1 MKALKNYM
9 EQQAVYGTADTVN
22 SENFPA
28 WRQSEKSALVQ
39 LAMTGT
45 LGNSF
50 YASREELANDA
61 LSVLNKADAED
72 LAQAIVKGRN
82 EGFIRAFPILGLV
95 MLSKK
100 DTSLFKQVFNQ
111 VILTGND
118 LVDFIDLTHKT
129 RGFGRAIKGAIH
141 DYLEQRVTPYYAMK
155 YRKQLADAIRLSRFK
170 GDDPIYN
177 YILSVYPE
185 TKGYSEEK
193 LAAAYEKYTDLAKR
207 KRFIEL
213 LEKGQKTEAVAML
226 KDSQI
231 DVDSLTA
238 YYDLFD
244 RGLWQ
249 ALAERTPVMRFLK
262 YLAKFQRE
270 GVELYEL
277 AKRKITV
284 YNLQKAKVFP
294 FRLVPAILAVPGD
307 RAEEFHDVRNILLG
321 ILDEYTDNY
330 DWRDFNRY
338 SWVIAP
344 DVSGSMHSCI
354 GNSSLLTFAHLAA
367 MFTAFFRRG
376 LDQVV
381 TLPWNE
387 KVQSFNVP
395 KSDSVQ
401 TQMNA
406 MFNMVGG
413 CTCMEASVEHMIEK
427 KIMTDYAVFITD
439 TEEYGRGWL
448 ASWIKYKRLNPRAKA
463 FLLRGDTY
471 LSSPISEDDAVKYGI
486 IQIFGW
492 NDSVIDYMRYCI
504 TEKNDE

>member
-1 MKALKNYM
+1 MTPVLY
-9 EQQAVYGTADTVN
+9 
-22 SENFPA
+22 
-28 WRQSEKSALVQ
+28 LVIPC
-39 LAMTGT
+39 
-45 LGNSF
+45 
-50 YASREELANDA
+50 Y
-61 LSVLNKADAED
+61 
-72 LAQAIVKGRN
+72 N
-82 EGFIRAFPILGLV
+82 EA
-95 MLSKK
+95 
-100 DTSLFKQVFNQ
+100 
-111 VILTGND
+111 
-118 LVDFIDLTHKT
+118 
-129 RGFGRAIKGAIH
+129 
-141 DYLEQRVTPYYAMK
+141 
-155 YRKQLADAIRLSRFK
+155 
-170 GDDPIYN
+170 
-177 YILSVYPE
+177 
-185 TKGYSEEK
+185 KGYSEEK

-213 LEKGQKTEAVAML
+213 LEKGQKTEAVALL

-294 FRLVPAILAVPGD
+294 FRLVPAILAVPGN
-307 RAEEFHDVRNILLG
+307 RAEEFHDVRDILLG

-344 DVSGSMHSCI
+344 DVSGSMHSFI
-354 GNSSLLTFAHLAA
+354 GDSSLLTFAHLAA

-413 CTCMEASVEHMIEK
+413 GTCMEAAVEHMIEK
-427 KIMTDYAVFITD
+427 KIMADYAVFITD

-471 LSSPISEDDAVKYGI
+471 LSSPISPSLVYISGSPAPPCNLNPS
-486 IQIFGW
+486 QIG
-492 NDSVIDYMRYCI
+492 SVVPSA
-504 TEKNDE
+504 